1 MELFLQVLA
10 ALLIVAGL
18 LGLGWLLFGKL
29 VAPVGEEGRVF
40 AVIPAR
46 GDAETL
52 EHDVQGLLWLRGSDL
67 AAFTV
72 VIADY
77 GLSDQGRILALLLQ
91 RREPGLLFCRPE
103 GLGELLGRELPR
115 GGETRLD

>member
-29 VAPVGEEGRVF
+29 VAPVGAEGRVF
-40 AVIPAR
+40 AVVPAA

-52 EHDVQGLLWLRGSDL
+52 EHDIQGLLWLRGGDL
-67 AAFTV
+67 ARFTV
-72 VIADY
+72 VNADY
-77 GLSDQGRILALLLQ
+77 GLRGQGRILALLLQ
-91 RREPGLLFCRPE
+91 RREPGLVFWRGG
-103 GLGELLGRELPR
+103 GLGELLERNLSPGT
-115 GGETRLD
+115 GEQR